1 MNTIDLTQMEM
12 EQIEGGWIGVV
23 VAIAVAIFVA
33 VPTLD
38 APGPSTPLDPNL
50 GETDLATG
58 QGANIA

>member
-1 MNTIDLTQMEM
+1 MEM